1 MRRGIFVFPLV
12 LIIASLSAPCW
23 GLADGYY
30 EEKFDAQGKKLRID
44 RGLFDSIEQR
54 RRLERQLE
62 VLWELFSGHK
72 GEFRLIR
79 SIQITRSTEFLS
91 LSDEIEKDNDL
102 LKITLSRTGDSIVSG
117 DQILQTLRSRPF
129 LYYTT
134 ETIKYRRRKVVR
146 DLGRDGYYYEENG
159 EIKYAAVDTVEL
171 LQKEEEREKRVEEE
185 KKREREAIDQA
196 F

>member
-1 MRRGIFVFPLV
+1 MRRDIFIFPLV
-12 LIIASLSAPCW
+12 LIIASLSTPCW
-23 GLADGYY
+23 GLAEGDY
-30 EEKFDAQGKKLRID
+30 EEKFDARGKKLMID
-44 RGLFDSIEQR
+44 WGLFDSIEHRQ
-54 RRLERQLE
+54 RLERQLE
-62 VLWELFSGHK
+62 VLWELFSK
-72 GEFRLIR
+72 DRGEFRLIR
-79 SIQITRSTEFLS
+79 SFEITRSTEFLS
-91 LSDEIEKDNDL
+91 LSDKIEKDNDL

-117 DQILQTLRSRPF
+117 DQILQTLHSRPF
-129 LYYTT
+129 LYFTT

-171 LQKEEEREKRVEEE
+171 LQKEEEKEKRVEEE

>member
-1 MRRGIFVFPLV
+1 MRRDIFILPLV
-12 LIIASLSAPCW
+12 LVIASLSTPCW
-23 GLADGYY
+23 GLAEGDY
-30 EEKFDAQGKKLRID
+30 EEKFDAQGKKLTID
-44 RGLFDSIEQR
+44 WGLFDSIGER

-62 VLWELFSGHK
+62 VLWELFNKDK

-79 SIQITRSTEFLS
+79 RFQITKSTEFFS
-91 LSDEIEKDNDL
+91 LSDEIKKDNDL
-102 LKITLSRTGDSIVSG
+102 LRITLSRSGDSIVSG
-117 DQILQTLRSRPF
+117 GRILKTLRSRPF
-129 LYYTT
+129 LYFTT

-171 LQKEEEREKRVEEE
+171 LKKEEEREKYVEEKE
-185 KKREREAIDQA
+185 RREREAIDEG